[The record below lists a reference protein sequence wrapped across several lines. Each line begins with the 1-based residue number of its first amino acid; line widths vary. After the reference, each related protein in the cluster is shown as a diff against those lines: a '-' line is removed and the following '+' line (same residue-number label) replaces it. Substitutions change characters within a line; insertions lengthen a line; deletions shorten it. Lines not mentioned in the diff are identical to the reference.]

1 MSLFDENCE
10 IEREDINGHSLITLT
25 LADDRYEKAVTQLSD
40 VVPDHY
46 IDPLSIAHALERLGK
61 PAAAEKLRVKLPQT
75 KNIRSGDLGEILA
88 TEYVNEHTDYIVPIK
103 KLRWCD
109 HREMAMRG
117 DDVIGLRQLDDNLP
131 LDFLKTEAKS
141 RATASTKV
149 LEEARAALDAD
160 ESRPAPHALA
170 FVADRLR
177 ESGAIGL
184 ADLIGEAHL
193 KYGLKS
199 GQLEHLL
206 FLFSGSRASELQ
218 KHVLESYEGDIAQ
231 MAVTVRAKEHQ
242 AFVADVFEKVI
253 DGLDD

>member
-10 IEREDINGHSLITLT
+10 IEQEDVDGHSLTTLT
-25 LADDRYEKAVTQLSD
+25 LLDDRYDEAVNQLSGI
-40 VVPDHY
+40 VPDHY
-46 IDPLSIAHALERLGK
+46 IDPLSIAHTLERLGK
-61 PAAAEKLRVKLPQT
+61 PAAAEKLRAKLPQT
-75 KNIRSGDLGEILA
+75 KKIRSGDLGEILA
-88 TEYVNEHTDYIVPIK
+88 TEYVSEHTDYTVPIK

-117 DDVIGLRQLDDNLP
+117 DDVIGLRQQDDNPP
-131 LDFLKTEAKS
+131 LHFLKTEAKS
-141 RATASTKV
+141 RATASTQV

-177 ESGAIGL
+177 EIGDIEL
-184 ADLIGEAHL
+184 ADLIDEVQWKCGI
-193 KYGLKS
+193 KKQ
-199 GQLEHLL
+199 QLEHLL
-206 FLFSGSRASELQ
+206 FLFSGSHARQLQ
-218 KHVLESYEGDIAQ
+218 KNILENYGGDIAQ
-231 MAVTVRAKEHQ
+231 KAATVRAKGHQ